1 MMLEEYV
8 NEQGRRAKE
17 AARILAT
24 VSSERKNAALRAMAR
39 ALRDGTNAILEANA
53 GDLEAGRK
61 AGLTPPL
68 LERLT
73 LNDARIEGM
82 ARGLDDIAAFGDPV
96 GEMTGMWTAEQGL
109 RIGYVRVPLGVIGVI
124 YESRPNV
131 TADAAGLCLKAGNA
145 VILRGGSEALGS
157 NRVIARLIA
166 GAAENEGLPAGAIQL
181 LDSADREATRLLMQ
195 LTRYLDVLIPRGGK
209 GLKNAVQEHAK
220 VPYIMTGMGNCHIFV
235 DATADLEKAVP
246 IVVNAKV
253 QRPSVCNAI
262 EKILVHE
269 AVAERFLPMVA
280 SVLREKGVE
289 LRGDDASRRIVPDM
303 IPATEEDWDTEY
315 LDLILGVRVV
325 AGIREAMDHIAA
337 HGTGHSEAILTESY
351 ENAQAFLGGVDAAA
365 VYVNASTRFTDG
377 AVFGFGAEI
386 GISTQKLH
394 TRGPMGVR
402 QLTSNK
408 YVIYGNGQIRGA

>member
-1 MMLEEYV
+1 MLEAYV

-24 VSSERKNAALRAMAR
+24 VPTERKNAALRAMAR
-39 ALRDGTNAILEANA
+39 ALREGTNAILEANA

-61 AGLTPPL
+61 AGMTPAL
-68 LERLT
+68 LERLM
-73 LNDARIEGM
+73 LNDARVEGM
-82 ARGLDDIAAFGDPV
+82 ARGLDDIASFDDPV

-109 RIGYVRVPLGVIGVI
+109 RIGNVRVPLGVIGVI

-166 GAAENEGLPAGAIQL
+166 GAAENAGLPAGAIQL

-195 LTRYLDVLIPRGGK
+195 MTRYLDVLIPRGGK

-269 AVAERFLPMVA
+269 AVAERFLPVIA

-289 LRGDDASRRIVPDM
+289 LR
-303 IPATEEDWDTEY
+303 
-315 LDLILGVRVV
+315 
-325 AGIREAMDHIAA
+325 
-337 HGTGHSEAILTESY
+337 
-351 ENAQAFLGGVDAAA
+351 
-365 VYVNASTRFTDG
+365 
-377 AVFGFGAEI
+377 
-386 GISTQKLH
+386 
-394 TRGPMGVR
+394 
-402 QLTSNK
+402 
-408 YVIYGNGQIRGA
+408 

>member
-1 MMLEEYV
+1 
-8 NEQGRRAKE
+8 
-17 AARILAT
+17 
-24 VSSERKNAALRAMAR
+24 
-39 ALRDGTNAILEANA
+39 
-53 GDLEAGRK
+53 
-61 AGLTPPL
+61 
-68 LERLT
+68 
-73 LNDARIEGM
+73 M
-82 ARGLDDIAAFGDPV
+82 ARGLDEIASFGDPV

-109 RIGYVRVPLGVIGVI
+109 RIGNVRVPLGVIGVI

-131 TADAAGLCLKAGNA
+131 TSDAAGLCLKAGNA

-166 GAAENEGLPAGAIQL
+166 GAAENAGLPAGAIQL

-195 LTRYLDVLIPRGGK
+195 MTRYLDVLIPRGGK

-269 AVAERFLPMVA
+269 AVAERFLPVIA

-351 ENAQAFLGGVDAAA
+351 ENAQAFLSGVDAAA

-408 YVIYGNGQIRGA
+408 YVIYGNGQIRGS

>member
-1 MMLEEYV
+1 MLEEYV

-24 VSSERKNAALRAMAR
+24 VPTERKNAAIRAMAR

-61 AGLTPPL
+61 AGLTPAL
-68 LERLT
+68 LERLM

-82 ARGLDDIAAFGDPV
+82 ARGLDDIASFGDPV

-109 RIGYVRVPLGVIGVI
+109 RIGNVRVPLGVIGVI

-131 TADAAGLCLKAGNA
+131 TSDAAGLCIKAGNA

-195 LTRYLDVLIPRGGK
+195 MTRYLDVLIPRGGK

-220 VPYIMTGMGNCHIFV
+220 APYIMTGMGNCHIFV

-269 AVAERFLPMVA
+269 AVAERFLPTIA
-280 SVLREKGVE
+280 AVLREKGVE

-351 ENAQAFLGGVDAAA
+351 ENAQAFLSGVDAAA

>member
-1 MMLEEYV
+1 MLEEYV
-8 NEQGRRAKE
+8 PEQGRRAKE

-24 VSSERKNAALRAMAR
+24 VSTERKNAALRAMAR
-39 ALRDGTNAILEANA
+39 ALREGTNVILEANA

-73 LNDARIEGM
+73 LNDARSEGM
-82 ARGLDDIAAFGDPV
+82 ARGLDDVASFGDPV

-166 GAAENEGLPAGAIQL
+166 GAAENAGLPAGAIQL

-195 LTRYLDVLIPRGGK
+195 MTRYLDVLIPRGGK

-269 AVAERFLPMVA
+269 AVAERFLPVIA

-325 AGIREAMDHIAA
+325 AGIREAMNHIAA

-351 ENAQAFLGGVDAAA
+351 ENAQAFLSGVDAAA

-408 YVIYGNGQIRGA
+408 YVIYGNGQIRGS

>member
-1 MMLEEYV
+1 MLEAYV

-24 VSSERKNAALRAMAR
+24 VPTERKNAALRAMAR
-39 ALRDGTNAILEANA
+39 ALREGTNAILEANA

-61 AGLTPPL
+61 AGMTPAL
-68 LERLT
+68 LERLM
-73 LNDARIEGM
+73 LNDARVEGM
-82 ARGLDDIAAFGDPV
+82 ARGLDDIASFDDPV

-109 RIGYVRVPLGVIGVI
+109 RIGNVRVPLGVIGVI

-157 NRVIARLIA
+157 NRVIAGLIA
-166 GAAENEGLPAGAIQL
+166 GAAEGAGLPAGAIQL

-195 LTRYLDVLIPRGGK
+195 MTRYIDVLIPRGGK

-220 VPYIMTGMGNCHIFV
+220 TPYIMTGMGNCHIFV

-269 AVAERFLPMVA
+269 AVAEHFLPMLA
-280 SVLREKGVE
+280 AVLREKGVE

-351 ENAQAFLGGVDAAA
+351 ENAQDFLSGVDAAA

-408 YVIYGNGQIRGA
+408 YVIYGNGQIRRS

>member
-1 MMLEEYV
+1 MLEEYV
-8 NEQGRRAKE
+8 YEQGRRAKE

-24 VSSERKNAALRAMAR
+24 VPTERKNAALRAMAR
-39 ALRDGTNAILEANA
+39 ALREGTNVILEANA

-68 LERLT
+68 LERLM

-82 ARGLDDIAAFGDPV
+82 ARGLDEIASCGDPV

-109 RIGYVRVPLGVIGVI
+109 RIGNVRVPLGVIGVI

-131 TADAAGLCLKAGNA
+131 TSDAAGLCIKAGNA

-166 GAAENEGLPAGAIQL
+166 GAAENAGLPAGAIQL

-195 LTRYLDVLIPRGGK
+195 MTRYLDVLIPRGGK

-269 AVAERFLPMVA
+269 AVAERFLPVIA

-325 AGIREAMDHIAA
+325 AGIREAMNHIAA

-351 ENAQAFLGGVDAAA
+351 ENAQAFLSGVDAAA

-408 YVIYGNGQIRGA
+408 YVIYGNGQIRGS